1 MKRVSYCSFFIAV
14 SFILVTVLWI
24 GCNPSGRSV
33 KPETQVEYEADVDEL
48 LGLTEKKPEQE
59 KDDTLAEDDVLKL
72 LGVTEEAPSV
82 VTQGEEDM
90 VGESEKEIK
99 DRGDTG
105 QISDVSGESRTGE
118 GDVRRDDIAAVSES
132 RSTTPPV
139 SRERSIVRSTSFE
152 DRYQDARK
160 DYLERQYRVA
170 IEKFESILITN
181 TQHSLSDNCQYWIGE
196 SYWGLGNYQA
206 ALAAFKKVFSF
217 EKSNKEDAAQL
228 KIGLCYMRLNDK
240 DKAKQE
246 LQRLIDSYP
255 SSEFIS
261 SARRF
266 LAQLE

>member
-1 MKRVSYCSFFIAV
+1 MKRVSCSSFFIAV
-14 SFILVTVLWI
+14 SFILVTVLLI
-24 GCNPSGRSV
+24 GCSSSGRYV

-72 LGVTEEAPSV
+72 LGVSEEAPSV
-82 VTQGEEDM
+82 VTQREENR

-99 DRGDTG
+99 ELGDTG
-105 QISDVSGESRTGE
+105 DVPDESRTE
-118 GDVRRDDIAAVSES
+118 EERVRRDDITPVSES
-132 RSTTPPV
+132 RTTTDPV
-139 SRERSIVRSTSFE
+139 SRERTTGMFRSTSFE
-152 DRYQDARK
+152 DRYQEARK
-160 DYLERQYRVA
+160 DYLERQYRTA
-170 IEKFESILITN
+170 IEKFESILVTN

-196 SYWGLGNYQA
+196 SHWGLGNYQA

-240 DKAKQE
+240 DSAKQE

-255 SSEFIS
+255 SSEYIS

>member
-1 MKRVSYCSFFIAV
+1 
-14 SFILVTVLWI
+14 
-24 GCNPSGRSV
+24 
-33 KPETQVEYEADVDEL
+33 
-48 LGLTEKKPEQE
+48 
-59 KDDTLAEDDVLKL
+59 
-72 LGVTEEAPSV
+72 
-82 VTQGEEDM
+82 
-90 VGESEKEIK
+90 
-99 DRGDTG
+99 
-105 QISDVSGESRTGE
+105 
-118 GDVRRDDIAAVSES
+118 
-132 RSTTPPV
+132 
-139 SRERSIVRSTSFE
+139 
-152 DRYQDARK
+152 
-160 DYLERQYRVA
+160 